1 MKTIIKKY
9 LVVIIMLVTYIN
21 YANEKATSI
30 NTIDG
35 KKVRV
40 EFKAVKKGHTLSI
53 KDEGGTV
60 IYSQEIKNSGNFSQI
75 FDLSKLEEGN
85 YTTELEKDYEITVKY
100 FTVLDS
106 IISFN
111 KEKTIFKPVI
121 RAENNLVL
129 ISKIAFNKA
138 PLKVSLYYND
148 ELILSETITTK
159 ASETILN
166 KVYKIS
172 NKKEGDYKVVIKS
185 NDRTYIKDF
194 SI

>member
-9 LVVIIMLVTYIN
+9 LVAIIMLVTSIN

-53 KDEGGTV
+53 KNEDGTL
-60 IYSQEIKNSGNFSQI
+60 IYSKELKNSGNFSQI

-100 FTVLDS
+100 FAVLDNK
-106 IISFN
+106 ISFN
-111 KEKTIFKPVI
+111 KEETIFKPVI

-129 ISKIAFNKA
+129 ISKITFNKE
-138 PLKVSLYYND
+138 PLKVSLYYKD
-148 ELILSETITTK
+148 ELILSETITRT

-166 KVYKIS
+166 KVYRVSKE
-172 NKKEGDYKVVIKS
+172 KKGDYKVIVSS
-185 NDRTYIKDF
+185 NDRSYLKNF
-194 SI
+194 SL